1 MSTPATRSFHLGDV
15 LSVTTG
21 YLVAPRGIEA
31 IYDLLSF
38 MTGDDLFTHQLPRA
52 REECAPD
59 LLRQYPDLA
68 EVWVPAEFGD
78 EAHVLSWLAKQV
90 VVFGEHLDVTPLAE
104 GDHTRIDPLAELSM
118 IAPNTPVIAVQILD
132 EEADR

>member
-15 LSVTTG
+15 LSVTTA

-31 IYDLLSF
+31 MYDLLSF
-38 MTGDDLFTHQLPRA
+38 MTGDELFTHQLSRA

-104 GDHTRIDPLAELSM
+104 GDHTRIDPLTELASM
-118 IAPNTPVIAVQILD
+118 VGPERIIAV
-132 EEADR
+132 EFGSGEVS

>member
-1 MSTPATRSFHLGDV
+1 MTTPASRRFHLGDV

-31 IYDLLSF
+31 MYDLLNF
-38 MTGDDLFTHQLPRA
+38 MTGDNLFTHQLPRA
-52 REECAPD
+52 SDECAPA

-90 VVFGEHLDVTPLAE
+90 VVFGEYLDVAPLAE
-104 GDHTRIDPLAELSM
+104 GDHTRIDPLTELASKVGPER
-118 IAPNTPVIAVQILD
+118 IIAV
-132 EEADR
+132 EFGSGEVS